1 MQTSEVK
8 AYPKVGPFTGSLGV
22 DALAVWV
29 PLIYFSQTAITFT
42 KKVKVLWVTATTNFH
57 SKSLA
62 KYPTVSRGGRP
73 VFQHM
78 ITWILKQAWPTTPAH
93 LQSKKL

>member
-1 MQTSEVK
+1 MQTSEK

-42 KKVKVLWVTATTNFH
+42 KKVKVLWVSATTNFH

-62 KYPTVSRGGRP
+62 KYPTGAGENVPDSRKARNS
-73 VFQHM
+73 
-78 ITWILKQAWPTTPAH
+78 KQVRMGQTAISQYH
-93 LQSKKL
+93 

>member
-1 MQTSEVK
+1 MQTSEK

-22 DALAVWV
+22 DALAVCV

-62 KYPTVSRGGRP
+62 KYPTLQGDKALGCQTMTPKEHNSTKLEL
-73 VFQHM
+73 QHE
-78 ITWILKQAWPTTPAH
+78 
-93 LQSKKL
+93 

>member
-1 MQTSEVK
+1 MQTSDIK

-57 SKSLA
+57 FKSLA
-62 KYPTVSRGGRP
+62 KYPTTSYSGYKWRCYRGGTGRTDR
-73 VFQHM
+73 QQG
-78 ITWILKQAWPTTPAH
+78 KR
-93 LQSKKL
+93 

>member
-1 MQTSEVK
+1 MQTSEK

-57 SKSLA
+57 FKSLA
-62 KYPTVSRGGRP
+62 KYPTLQGDKALGC
-73 VFQHM
+73 QTM
-78 ITWILKQAWPTTPAH
+78 TPKEH
-93 LQSKKL
+93 NSTKLEL